1 MVVKL
6 ETLGMF
12 CTLVSRQAMSV
23 ILEIF
28 TILQNNTVNKIGLSG
43 NRKIIL
49 QLKAHT
55 ISPLFTDCTEAENKI
70 LFSEKIANYLYKS
83 CFGRNIH

>member
-1 MVVKL
+1 
-6 ETLGMF
+6 
-12 CTLVSRQAMSV
+12 MSV

-28 TILQNNTVNKIGLSG
+28 TIPQNNTVNKIGLSG

-49 QLKAHT
+49 QVKAHT
-55 ISPLFTDCTEAENKI
+55 ISPLFTDCTETENKI
-70 LFSEKIANYLYKS
+70 LFSEKIGNYLYKS